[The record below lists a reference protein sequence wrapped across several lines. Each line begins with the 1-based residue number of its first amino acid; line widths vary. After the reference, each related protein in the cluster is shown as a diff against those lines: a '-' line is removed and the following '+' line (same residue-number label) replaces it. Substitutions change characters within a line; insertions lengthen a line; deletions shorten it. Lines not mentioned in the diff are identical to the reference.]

1 MCLNHCWSASS
12 ITAKQMTPTHI
23 GFVYNA
29 QHPTALQM
37 TEAVMRSLNL
47 GENCWT
53 AAAEDLDDMRPVLN
67 DTRFIVVA
75 GGDGTILRV
84 VRSIAE
90 YGIPLVGINMGRV
103 GFMAE
108 LQVHEAIDEI
118 PAYLNGDAHIEE
130 RMMLEVS
137 VTRRDEQEPYL
148 TLHALNDVVVG
159 RGGSPRL
166 LDITATIDGVVFTNY
181 RADAVIVSTATGST
195 GYALSA
201 GGPIMY
207 PETKAML
214 IQPVAAHTGL
224 RSGLILPDYT
234 RLELQASDNHKAL
247 LSVDGFTDTLLH
259 GSDRVGIRKSR
270 YATRFLRR
278 HAHTAFYA
286 ALTRRTLGMDTP
298 AHNPP

>member
-1 MCLNHCWSASS
+1 MIS
-12 ITAKQMTPTHI
+12 PTHI
-23 GFVYNA
+23 GFVHNA
-29 QHPTALQM
+29 QHPAALQM
-37 TEAVMRSLNL
+37 TEALMRSLDL
-47 GENCWT
+47 GEDCWT
-53 AAAEDLDDMRPVLN
+53 AAAEDLDDMRPLLR

-84 VRSIAE
+84 VRTIAE
-90 YGIPLVGINMGRV
+90 YGVPLVGINMGRV

-108 LQVHEAIDEI
+108 LEVPTAIKEL
-118 PAYLNGDAHIEE
+118 PAYLNGDARIEE

-137 VTRRDEQEPYL
+137 VTHDNEREPYL

-166 LDITATIDGVVFTNY
+166 LDIVATIDGVVFTSY
-181 RADAVIVSTATGST
+181 RADAVIVATATGST

-234 RLELQASDNHKAL
+234 ELELQAGDNHEAL
-247 LSVDGFTDTLLH
+247 LSVDGFTDTILH
-259 GSDRVGIRKSR
+259 GNDRVSIRKSR

-278 HAHTAFYA
+278 HAPTAFYA

-298 AHNPP
+298 A

>member
-1 MCLNHCWSASS
+1 
-12 ITAKQMTPTHI
+12 MTPTHI

-37 TEAVMRSLNL
+37 TEAVIRSIDL
-47 GENCWT
+47 GEDCWLS
-53 AAAEDLDDMRPVLN
+53 AAENLDDMRPALN
-67 DTRFIVVA
+67 DTRFIVIA

-90 YGIPLVGINMGRV
+90 FGVPLVGINMGRV

-108 LQVHEAIDEI
+108 LQVHEVIEEL
-118 PAYLNGDAHIEE
+118 PAYLNGSARVEE

-137 VTRRDEQEPYL
+137 VAREDEQEPYL
-148 TLHALNDVVVG
+148 TIHALNDVVVG
-159 RGGSPRL
+159 RGGSARL
-166 LDITATIDGVVFTNY
+166 LDIVATIDGVILTNY

-234 RLELQASDNHKAL
+234 ELELQASDKHEAL
-247 LSVDGFTDTLLH
+247 LSVDGFRDTLLR
-259 GSDRVGIRKSR
+259 GDDRVSIRRSQ
-270 YATRFLRR
+270 YVTRFLRR
-278 HAHTAFYA
+278 HAPTAFYA

-298 AHNPP
+298 TYNPSDTT

>member
-1 MCLNHCWSASS
+1 MKSS
-12 ITAKQMTPTHI
+12 LI
-23 GFVYNA
+23 GFVHNA
-29 QHPTALQM
+29 QHPAASQM
-37 TEAVMRSLNL
+37 TDDLMRSLQL
-47 GENCWT
+47 GENCWMT
-53 AAAEDLDDMRPVLN
+53 AAENLDAIKPLLN
-67 DTRFIVVA
+67 DTRFIVIA

-84 VRSIAE
+84 VRAIAE
-90 YGIPLVGINMGRV
+90 YAVPLVGINMGRV

-118 PAYLNGDAHIEE
+118 SAYLNGNARIEE

-137 VTRRDEQEPYL
+137 VTRANEPEPYL

-166 LDITATIDGVVFTNY
+166 LDIVAAIDGVVFTSY

-207 PETKAML
+207 PETMAML

-234 RLELQASDNHKAL
+234 ELELQASDNHEAL
-247 LSVDGFTDTLLH
+247 LSVDGFTDTLLS
-259 GSDRVGIRKSR
+259 GGDRVGIRKSQ
-270 YATRFLRR
+270 YTTRFLRR
-278 HAHTAFYA
+278 HAPTAFYA

-298 AHNPP
+298 THNP

>member
-1 MCLNHCWSASS
+1 
-12 ITAKQMTPTHI
+12 MTPTHI
-23 GFVYNA
+23 GFVHNA
-29 QHPTALQM
+29 QHPAALQM
-37 TEAVMRSLNL
+37 TEALMRSLDL
-47 GENCWT
+47 GEDCWT
-53 AAAEDLDDMRPVLN
+53 AAAEDLDDMRPLLR

-84 VRSIAE
+84 VRTIAE
-90 YGIPLVGINMGRV
+90 YGVPLVGINMGRV

-108 LQVHEAIDEI
+108 LEVPTAIKDL
-118 PAYLNGDAHIEE
+118 PAYLNGDARIEE

-137 VTRRDEQEPYL
+137 VTHDNEREPYL

-166 LDITATIDGVVFTNY
+166 LDIVATIDGVVFTSY
-181 RADAVIVSTATGST
+181 RADAVIVATATGST

-234 RLELQASDNHKAL
+234 ELELQASDNHEAL

-259 GSDRVGIRKSR
+259 GEDRVAIRKSR

-298 AHNPP
+298 THNPPDKI

>member
-1 MCLNHCWSASS
+1 
-12 ITAKQMTPTHI
+12 MTPTYI

-37 TEAVMRSLNL
+37 TEAVMRSLDL
-47 GENCWT
+47 GEKCWM
-53 AAAEDLDDMRPVLN
+53 AAAENLDDMRPVLN
-67 DTRFIVVA
+67 DTRFIVIA

-84 VRSIAE
+84 VRAIAE

-108 LQVHEAIDEI
+108 LQVHEVIEEL
-118 PAYLNGDAHIEE
+118 PAYLNGSARLEE

-137 VTRRDEQEPYL
+137 VARGDEQEPYL

-159 RGGSPRL
+159 RGGSARL
-166 LDITATIDGVVFTNY
+166 LDIVATIDGVILTNY

-234 RLELQASDNHKAL
+234 ELELQASDKHEAL

-259 GSDRVGIRKSR
+259 ADDRVGIRKSK

-278 HAHTAFYA
+278 HAPTAFYA

-298 AHNPP
+298 TYNPSDNT

>member
-1 MCLNHCWSASS
+1 
-12 ITAKQMTPTHI
+12 MTPTHI

-37 TEAVMRSLNL
+37 TEAVMRSLDL
-47 GENCWT
+47 GEKCWM
-53 AAAEDLDDMRPVLN
+53 AAAENLDDMRPVLN
-67 DTRFIVVA
+67 DTRFIVIA

-84 VRSIAE
+84 VRAIAE

-108 LQVHEAIDEI
+108 LQVHEVIEEL
-118 PAYLNGDAHIEE
+118 PAYLNGSARLEE

-137 VTRRDEQEPYL
+137 VARGNEKEPYL

-159 RGGSPRL
+159 RGGSARL
-166 LDITATIDGVVFTNY
+166 LDIVATIDGVILTNY

-234 RLELQASDNHKAL
+234 ELELQASDKHEAL

-259 GSDRVGIRKSR
+259 ADDRVGIRKSK
-270 YATRFLRR
+270 YATHFLRR
-278 HAHTAFYA
+278 HAPTAFYA

-298 AHNPP
+298 TYNPSDSA

>member
-1 MCLNHCWSASS
+1 
-12 ITAKQMTPTHI
+12 MTPTHI

-37 TEAVMRSLNL
+37 TEALMKSLDL
-47 GENCWT
+47 GENRWMC
-53 AAAEDLDDMRPVLN
+53 AAENLDDMRPLLP
-67 DTRFIVVA
+67 DTRFIVIA

-84 VRSIAE
+84 VRAIAE
-90 YGIPLVGINMGRV
+90 YGVPLIGINMGRI

-108 LQVHEAIDEI
+108 LQVHEAVDEL
-118 PAYLNGDAHIEE
+118 PAYLNGDARLEE
-130 RMMLEVS
+130 RMMLEIS
-137 VTRRDEQEPYL
+137 VTRRNDQEPYL

-166 LDITATIDGVVFTNY
+166 LDIVATIDGVVFTSY

-224 RSGLILPDYT
+224 RSGLILPDST
-234 RLELQASDNHKAL
+234 KLELQASDDHEAL

-259 GSDRVGIRKSR
+259 AKDRVTILKSQ
-270 YATRFLRR
+270 YVTRFLRR

-298 AHNPP
+298 AYNPSDTT

>member
-1 MCLNHCWSASS
+1 M
-12 ITAKQMTPTHI
+12 KPTLI

-37 TEAVMRSLNL
+37 TEAVMRSLDI
-47 GENCWT
+47 GEDCWVT
-53 AAAEDLDDMRPVLN
+53 AAENLNDMRPLLR
-67 DTRFIVVA
+67 DTRFIVIA

-84 VRSIAE
+84 VRAIAE
-90 YGIPLVGINMGRV
+90 YGVPMVGINMGRV

-108 LQVHEAIDEI
+108 LQVHEAIEEL
-118 PAYLNGDAHIEE
+118 PSYLNGSARLEE

-137 VTRRDEQEPYL
+137 VCRGDEKEPYL

-159 RGGSPRL
+159 RGGSARL
-166 LDITATIDGVVFTNY
+166 LDIVATIDGVILTSY

-234 RLELQASDNHKAL
+234 ELELQASDKHEAL
-247 LSVDGFTDTLLH
+247 LSVDGFRDTLLH
-259 GSDRVGIRKSR
+259 GEDRVSIRKSE
-270 YATRFLRR
+270 YVTRFLRR
-278 HAHTAFYA
+278 HAPTAFYA

-298 AHNPP
+298 TYGPSEPDR

>member
-1 MCLNHCWSASS
+1 
-12 ITAKQMTPTHI
+12 MTSPGPV

-29 QHPTALQM
+29 QHPTALRM
-37 TEAVMRSLNL
+37 TEAVMNSLDL
-47 GENCWT
+47 GENYWVR
-53 AAAEDLDDMRPVLN
+53 AAEDLLDMEAALR

-84 VRSIAE
+84 VRAIAE
-90 YGIPLVGINMGRV
+90 YGVPLVGINMGRV

-108 LQVHEAIDEI
+108 LQVHEAVEELS
-118 PAYLNGDAHIEE
+118 AYLNGSARLEE
-130 RMMLEVS
+130 RMMLEVN
-137 VTRRDEQEPYL
+137 VCRADEQEPYL

-159 RGGSPRL
+159 RGGSARL
-166 LDITATIDGVVFTNY
+166 LDVVATIDGVILTSY

-207 PETKAML
+207 PETKAIL

-224 RSGLILPDYT
+224 RSGLILPDNT
-234 RLELQASDNHKAL
+234 SLELQASDKHEAL

-259 GSDRVGIRKSR
+259 GDDRVFIQKS
-270 YATRFLRR
+270 AFVTRFLRR
-278 HAHTAFYA
+278 HASTAFYT
-286 ALTRRTLGMDTP
+286 ALTRRTIGMDTP
-298 AHNPP
+298 VYNPSDTAT

>member
-1 MCLNHCWSASS
+1 
-12 ITAKQMTPTHI
+12 MTSPRLV
-23 GFVYNA
+23 GFAYNA
-29 QHPTALQM
+29 QHPTALPM
-37 TEAVMRSLNL
+37 TEAVIRSLDL
-47 GENCWT
+47 GNQWWVSAT
-53 AAAEDLDDMRPVLN
+53 EDLHEMKPVLR

-84 VRSIAE
+84 VRTIAE
-90 YGIPLVGINMGRV
+90 YGVPLVGINMGRV

-108 LQVHEAIDEI
+108 LQVHEAIEELS
-118 PAYLNGDAHIEE
+118 AYLNSSARLEE

-137 VTRRDEQEPYL
+137 VSHGDEQEPYL

-159 RGGSPRL
+159 RGGSARL
-166 LDITATIDGVVFTNY
+166 LDIVASIDGVILTSY
-181 RADAVIVSTATGST
+181 RAAAVIVSTATGST

-224 RSGLILPDYT
+224 RSGLILPDNT
-234 RLELQASDNHKAL
+234 ELELQASDKHEAL
-247 LSVDGFTDTLLH
+247 LSVDGFRDTLLH
-259 GSDRVGIRKSR
+259 DEDRVFIRKS
-270 YATRFLRR
+270 AFVTRFLRR
-278 HAHTAFYA
+278 HASTAFYA

-298 AHNPP
+298 TYNPSEPSSQ

>member
-1 MCLNHCWSASS
+1 MTASS
-12 ITAKQMTPTHI
+12 LI

-29 QHPTALQM
+29 QHRTALQM
-37 TEAVMRSLNL
+37 TEALVRSLDL
-47 GENCWT
+47 GENCWMS
-53 AAAEDLDDMRPVLN
+53 AAENLDDMRPLLR

-84 VRSIAE
+84 VRTIAE
-90 YGIPLVGINMGRV
+90 YGVPLVGINMGRV

-108 LQVHEAIDEI
+108 LQVHEAIEELPD
-118 PAYLNGDAHIEE
+118 YLNGDTRSEE
-130 RMMLEVS
+130 HMMLDVS
-137 VTRRDEQEPYL
+137 VTRGNEREPYL

-159 RGGSPRL
+159 RGGSARL
-166 LDITATIDGVVFTNY
+166 LDIAATIDGVILTNY

-224 RSGLILPDYT
+224 RSGLILPDNT
-234 RLELQASDNHKAL
+234 RLELQTSDAHEAL

-259 GSDRVGIRKSR
+259 SEDRVSIRKS
-270 YATRFLRR
+270 AFVTRFLRR
-278 HAHTAFYA
+278 HASTAFYA

-298 AHNPP
+298 AYNSSEPSTSQ

>member
-1 MCLNHCWSASS
+1 
-12 ITAKQMTPTHI
+12 MTSTYI

-37 TEAVMRSLNL
+37 TEAVMRSLDL
-47 GENCWT
+47 GGDCWLS
-53 AAAEDLDDMRPVLN
+53 AAEDLDDMRPLLN
-67 DTRFIVVA
+67 DTRFIVIA

-90 YGIPLVGINMGRV
+90 FGVPLVGINMGRV

-108 LQVHEAIDEI
+108 LQVHEAIEEL
-118 PAYLNGDAHIEE
+118 PAYLNGSARMEE
-130 RMMLEVS
+130 RMMLDVS
-137 VTRRDEQEPYL
+137 VARGDEQEPYL
-148 TLHALNDVVVG
+148 TLHAINDVVVG
-159 RGGSPRL
+159 RGGSARL
-166 LDITATIDGVVFTNY
+166 LDIVATIDGVILTNY

-234 RLELQASDNHKAL
+234 ELELQASDKHEAL
-247 LSVDGFTDTLLH
+247 LSVDGFTDTMLH
-259 GSDRVGIRKSR
+259 GDDRVSIRRSQ
-270 YATRFLRR
+270 YVTRFLRR
-278 HAHTAFYA
+278 HAPTAFYA

-298 AHNPP
+298 TYNPSDNA

>member
-1 MCLNHCWSASS
+1 
-12 ITAKQMTPTHI
+12 MTPTYI

-37 TEAVMRSLNL
+37 TEAVMRSLDL
-47 GENCWT
+47 GEDCWLS
-53 AAAEDLDDMRPVLN
+53 AAEDLDDMRPLLN
-67 DTRFIVVA
+67 DTRFIVIA

-90 YGIPLVGINMGRV
+90 FGVPLVGINMGRV

-108 LQVHEAIDEI
+108 LQVHEAIEEL
-118 PAYLNGDAHIEE
+118 PAYLNGSARMEE
-130 RMMLEVS
+130 RMMLDVS
-137 VTRRDEQEPYL
+137 VSRGDEQEPYL
-148 TLHALNDVVVG
+148 TLHAINDVVVG
-159 RGGSPRL
+159 RGGSARL
-166 LDITATIDGVVFTNY
+166 LDIVATIDGVILTNY

-234 RLELQASDNHKAL
+234 ELELQASDKHEAL
-247 LSVDGFTDTLLH
+247 LSVDGFTDTMLH
-259 GSDRVGIRKSR
+259 GEDRVSIRRSR
-270 YATRFLRR
+270 YVTRFLRR
-278 HAHTAFYA
+278 HAPTAFYA

-298 AHNPP
+298 TYNPSNKA

>member
-1 MCLNHCWSASS
+1 
-12 ITAKQMTPTHI
+12 MTPTYI

-37 TEAVMRSLNL
+37 TEAVMRSLDL
-47 GENCWT
+47 GEDCWLS
-53 AAAEDLDDMRPVLN
+53 AAEDLDDMRPLLN
-67 DTRFIVVA
+67 DTRFIVIA

-90 YGIPLVGINMGRV
+90 FGVPLVGINMGRV

-108 LQVHEAIDEI
+108 LQVHEAIEEL
-118 PAYLNGDAHIEE
+118 PAYLNGSARMEE
-130 RMMLEVS
+130 RMMLDVS
-137 VTRRDEQEPYL
+137 VARGDEQEPYL
-148 TLHALNDVVVG
+148 TLHAINDVVVG
-159 RGGSPRL
+159 RGGSARL
-166 LDITATIDGVVFTNY
+166 LDIVATIDGVILTNY

-234 RLELQASDNHKAL
+234 ELELQASDKHEAL
-247 LSVDGFTDTLLH
+247 LSVDGFTDTMLH
-259 GSDRVGIRKSR
+259 GDDRVSIRRSQ
-270 YATRFLRR
+270 YVTRFLRR
-278 HAHTAFYA
+278 HAPTAFYA

-298 AHNPP
+298 TYNPSDNT

>member
-1 MCLNHCWSASS
+1 M
-12 ITAKQMTPTHI
+12 KPTQI

-37 TEAVMRSLNL
+37 TEAVMRSLGL
-47 GENCWT
+47 GEDCWVT
-53 AAAEDLDDMRPVLN
+53 AAEDLEDMRHVLH
-67 DTRFIVVA
+67 DTRFIVIA

-84 VRSIAE
+84 VRTIAE
-90 YGIPLVGINMGRV
+90 YGVPLVGINMGRV

-108 LQVHEAIDEI
+108 LQVHEALEEL
-118 PAYLNGDAHIEE
+118 PAYLNGSARLEE
-130 RMMLEVS
+130 RMMLEIS
-137 VTRRDEQEPYL
+137 VRHGDEQEPYL

-159 RGGSPRL
+159 RGGSARL
-166 LDITATIDGVVFTNY
+166 LDIVATIDGVILTSY

-224 RSGLILPDYT
+224 RSGLILPDNT
-234 RLELQASDNHKAL
+234 ELELQASDKHEAL
-247 LSVDGFTDTLLH
+247 LSVDGFRDTLLH
-259 GSDRVGIRKSR
+259 GEDRVSIRRSQ
-270 YATRFLRR
+270 YVTHFLRR
-278 HAHTAFYA
+278 HAPTAFYA

-298 AHNPP
+298 TYNPTGSTN

>member
-1 MCLNHCWSASS
+1 
-12 ITAKQMTPTHI
+12 MTPSHI

-37 TEAVMRSLNL
+37 TEAVMHSLDL
-47 GENCWT
+47 GEDCWLS
-53 AAAEDLDDMRPVLN
+53 AAEDLDDMRPVLN
-67 DTRFIVVA
+67 DTRFIVIA

-90 YGIPLVGINMGRV
+90 FGVPLVGINMGRV

-108 LQVHEAIDEI
+108 LQVHEAIEEL
-118 PAYLNGDAHIEE
+118 PAYLNGSARMEE

-137 VTRRDEQEPYL
+137 VAHGDEQEPYL

-159 RGGSPRL
+159 RGGSARL
-166 LDITATIDGVVFTNY
+166 LDIVATIDGVILTNY

-214 IQPVAAHTGL
+214 IQPGSRPHRPPQ
-224 RSGLILPDYT
+224 RSHPP
-234 RLELQASDNHKAL
+234 RLHRA
-247 LSVDGFTDTLLH
+247 
-259 GSDRVGIRKSR
+259 
-270 YATRFLRR
+270 
-278 HAHTAFYA
+278 
-286 ALTRRTLGMDTP
+286 
-298 AHNPP
+298 

>member
-1 MCLNHCWSASS
+1 M
-12 ITAKQMTPTHI
+12 KPTLI

-37 TEAVMRSLNL
+37 TEAVMRSLEL
-47 GENCWT
+47 GEDCWMS
-53 AAAEDLDDMRPVLN
+53 AVEDMDTMRHLLH
-67 DTRFIVVA
+67 DTRFIVIA

-84 VRSIAE
+84 VRTITE
-90 YGIPLVGINMGRV
+90 YGVPLVGINMGRV

-108 LQVHEAIDEI
+108 LQVHEAVEQLS
-118 PAYLNGDAHIEE
+118 AYLNGTARLEE

-137 VTRRDEQEPYL
+137 VRHGDEQEPYL

-159 RGGSPRL
+159 RGGSARL
-166 LDITATIDGVVFTNY
+166 LDIVATIDGVILTSY

-234 RLELQASDNHKAL
+234 ELELQASDKHEAL
-247 LSVDGFTDTLLH
+247 LSVDGFRDTLLH
-259 GSDRVGIRKSR
+259 GEDRVGIRRSQ
-270 YATRFLRR
+270 YVTRFLRR
-278 HAHTAFYA
+278 HAPTAFYA

-298 AHNPP
+298 TYNPL

>member
-1 MCLNHCWSASS
+1 
-12 ITAKQMTPTHI
+12 MTPTHI

-37 TEAVMRSLNL
+37 TEAVMRSLDL
-47 GENCWT
+47 GEDCWLS
-53 AAAEDLDDMRPVLN
+53 AAEDLDDMRPLLN
-67 DTRFIVVA
+67 DTRFIVIA

-90 YGIPLVGINMGRV
+90 FGVPLVGINMGRV

-108 LQVHEAIDEI
+108 LQVHEAIEEL
-118 PAYLNGDAHIEE
+118 PAYLNGSARMEE

-137 VTRRDEQEPYL
+137 VARGGEQEPYL
-148 TLHALNDVVVG
+148 TLHAINDVVVG
-159 RGGSPRL
+159 RGGSARL
-166 LDITATIDGVVFTNY
+166 LDIVATIDGVILTNY

-234 RLELQASDNHKAL
+234 ELELQASDKHEAL
-247 LSVDGFTDTLLH
+247 LSVDGFTDTMLH
-259 GSDRVGIRKSR
+259 GDDRVSIRRSR
-270 YATRFLRR
+270 YVTRFLRR
-278 HAHTAFYA
+278 HAPTAFYA

-298 AHNPP
+298 TYNPSDKP

>member
-1 MCLNHCWSASS
+1 MTTSRCL
-12 ITAKQMTPTHI
+12 I

-29 QHPTALQM
+29 QHTTALQM
-37 TEAVMRSLNL
+37 TKSVMDAIGL
-47 GENCWT
+47 GEDCWLS
-53 AAAEDLDDMRPVLN
+53 AAEDLDNMRPVLH

-84 VRSIAE
+84 VRTTAE
-90 YGIPLVGINMGRV
+90 YDVPLVGINMGRI

-108 LQVHEAIDEI
+108 LQMQEAIEEI
-118 PAYLNGDAHIEE
+118 PSYMNGGARLEE

-137 VTRRDEQEPYL
+137 VRRGDDQEPSL

-159 RGGSPRL
+159 RGGSARL
-166 LDITATIDGVVFTNY
+166 LDILTTIDGVILTSY

-224 RSGLILPDYT
+224 RSGLILPDT
-234 RLELQASDNHKAL
+234 TTLELQASDGHEAQL
-247 LSVDGFTDTLLH
+247 VVDGFTDTLLR
-259 GSDRVGIRKSR
+259 GGDRVTIRRSE
-270 YATRFLRR
+270 YVTRFLRR
-278 HAHTAFYA
+278 HAPTAFYA
-286 ALTRRTLGMDTP
+286 ALTRRTFGMDTP
-298 AHNPP
+298 SYSPPPAT

>member
-1 MCLNHCWSASS
+1 
-12 ITAKQMTPTHI
+12 MTPSHI

-37 TEAVMRSLNL
+37 TEAVMHSLDL
-47 GENCWT
+47 GEDCWLS
-53 AAAEDLDDMRPVLN
+53 AAEDLDDMRPVLN
-67 DTRFIVVA
+67 DTRFIVIA

-90 YGIPLVGINMGRV
+90 FGVPLVGINMGRV

-108 LQVHEAIDEI
+108 LQVHEAIEEL
-118 PAYLNGDAHIEE
+118 PAYLNGSARMEE

-137 VTRRDEQEPYL
+137 VAHGDEQEPYL

-159 RGGSPRL
+159 RGGSARL
-166 LDITATIDGVVFTNY
+166 LDIVATIDGVILTNY

-234 RLELQASDNHKAL
+234 ELELQASDKHEAL

-259 GSDRVGIRKSR
+259 GEDRVAIRRSR
-270 YATRFLRR
+270 YVTRFLRR
-278 HAHTAFYA
+278 HAPTAFYA

-298 AHNPP
+298 TYNPSTEV

>member
-1 MCLNHCWSASS
+1 M
-12 ITAKQMTPTHI
+12 KPTLI

-37 TEAVMRSLNL
+37 TEAVMRSLDI
-47 GENCWT
+47 GEDCWVT
-53 AAAEDLDDMRPVLN
+53 AAENLNDMRPLLR
-67 DTRFIVVA
+67 DTRFIVIA

-84 VRSIAE
+84 VRAIAE
-90 YGIPLVGINMGRV
+90 YGVPMVGINMGRV

-108 LQVHEAIDEI
+108 LQVHEAIEEL
-118 PAYLNGDAHIEE
+118 PSYLNGSARLEE

-137 VTRRDEQEPYL
+137 VCRGDEKEPYL

-159 RGGSPRL
+159 RGGSARL
-166 LDITATIDGVVFTNY
+166 LDIVATIDGVILTSY

-234 RLELQASDNHKAL
+234 ELELQASDKHEAL
-247 LSVDGFTDTLLH
+247 LSVDGFRDTLLH
-259 GSDRVGIRKSR
+259 GEDRVSIRKSE
-270 YATRFLRR
+270 YVTRFLRR
-278 HAHTAFYA
+278 HAPTAFYT

-298 AHNPP
+298 TYGPSEPDR

>member
-1 MCLNHCWSASS
+1 
-12 ITAKQMTPTHI
+12 MTSPSLV

-29 QHPTALQM
+29 QHATALQM
-37 TEAVMRSLNL
+37 TEALMRSLHL
-47 GENCWT
+47 GDGCWLS
-53 AAAEDLDDMRPVLN
+53 AAEDLHQKKPLLR

-84 VRSIAE
+84 VRIIAE
-90 YGIPLVGINMGRV
+90 YGVPLVGINMGRV

-108 LQVHEAIDEI
+108 LQVHEAVEEL
-118 PAYLNGDAHIEE
+118 PAYLNGSARVEE
-130 RMMLEVS
+130 RMMLDVS
-137 VTRRDEQEPYL
+137 VIRGEEQEPYM

-159 RGGSPRL
+159 RGGSARL
-166 LDITATIDGVVFTNY
+166 LDIVAAIDGVVLTSY

-234 RLELQASDNHKAL
+234 ELELQTSDEHEAL
-247 LSVDGFTDTLLH
+247 LSVDGFRDTLLH
-259 GSDRVGIRKSR
+259 GEDRVSIRRSQ
-270 YATRFLRR
+270 YVTRFLRR
-278 HAHTAFYA
+278 HAPTAFYA
-286 ALTRRTLGMDTP
+286 ALTRRTLGMDTSTY
-298 AHNPP
+298 NPSDAASSL

>member
-1 MCLNHCWSASS
+1 MTSS
-12 ITAKQMTPTHI
+12 SLI

-47 GENCWT
+47 GDECWMSP
-53 AAAEDLDDMRPVLN
+53 AANLDAMRSELLE
-67 DTRFIVVA
+67 TRLIVMA

-84 VRSIAE
+84 VRTIAE
-90 YGIPLVGINMGRV
+90 YGIPLVGINMGRI

-108 LQVHEAIDEI
+108 LQVHEAIEEL
-118 PAYLNGDAHIEE
+118 PAYLNGSARLEE
-130 RMMLEVS
+130 RMMLEVN
-137 VTRRDEQEPYL
+137 VRHGDEQEPYL
-148 TLHALNDVVVG
+148 NLHALNDVVVG
-159 RGGSPRL
+159 RGGSARL
-166 LDITATIDGVVFTNY
+166 LDIVATIDGVILTSY

-207 PETKAML
+207 PETMAML

-234 RLELQASDNHKAL
+234 QTRASGKRQARSPVKCGRFHRYPAPWRRPRFHSKKSLHHALPASSRSHRVLCRPHPPNARHGHSNLQP
-247 LSVDGFTDTLLH
+247 G
-259 GSDRVGIRKSR
+259 R
-270 YATRFLRR
+270 
-278 HAHTAFYA
+278 
-286 ALTRRTLGMDTP
+286 
-298 AHNPP
+298 

>member
-1 MCLNHCWSASS
+1 
-12 ITAKQMTPTHI
+12 MTLPNLI

-37 TEAVMRSLNL
+37 TEELMRSLDL
-47 GENCWT
+47 GKNCWMS
-53 AAAEDLDDMRPVLN
+53 AAAALDTIRPLLN
-67 DTRFIVVA
+67 ETRLIVIS

-84 VRSIAE
+84 VRTIAE
-90 YGIPLVGINMGRV
+90 HNIPLVGINMGRI

-108 LQVHEAIDEI
+108 LQVHEAIQQLPE
-118 PAYLNGDAHIEE
+118 YLNGGARIEE

-137 VTRRDEQEPYL
+137 VTRNNEQEPYL
-148 TLHALNDVVVG
+148 TLQALNDVVVG
-159 RGGSPRL
+159 RGGSARL
-166 LDITATIDGVVFTNY
+166 LDIIATIDGVIFTSY

-234 RLELQASDNHKAL
+234 KLDLQASDNHEAL

-259 GSDRVGIRKSR
+259 GEDRVSIRKSP
-270 YATRFLRR
+270 YSTRFLRR
-278 HAHTAFYA
+278 NASTAFYA
-286 ALTRRTLGMDTP
+286 ALTRRTMGMDAP
-298 AHNPP
+298 A